1 MSDRDFIIL
10 MVYLTCVA
18 LVFYRAIDSLKDQVT
33 IRLDR
38 KALQTELERNELVD
52 FVTIDFKFRPF
63 YGFEPLNAL
72 SIALRNL
79 SDALPLY
86 IDWDYCAVTDLKRQT
101 KRVVRL
107 PAGMPIDLSQSQV
120 PSIVHPGQT
129 LQEMIT
135 AENTFQRDPQASGNA
150 LINKVPLVNLAIA
163 KNLSR
168 YDQLTF
174 SLQLLLHQPQSARYP
189 EPSYRY
195 LVNCTFIIERVHWTQ
210 RVPVARF
217 VQNLLQGVLP
227 DIPKGESIQFSFQSL
242 IWLLILTVV
251 VLVLRWFMN
260 S

>member
-10 MVYLTCVA
+10 MVYLTCIV
-18 LVFYRAIDSLKDQVT
+18 LVFFRAIDSLKDQVT

-38 KALQTELERNELVD
+38 KALQAELERNDLID
-52 FVTIDFKFRPF
+52 LIAIDFKFRPF

-72 SIALRNL
+72 AIAMRNL
-79 SDALPLY
+79 SHTVPLY

-120 PSIVHPGQT
+120 PSIVHPKQT

-168 YDQLTF
+168 YEQLTF

-217 VQNLLQGVLP
+217 VQNLLQNILP
-227 DIPKGESIQFSFQSL
+227 ETPKGAGIQFSFQSL
-242 IWLLILTVV
+242 LWFLILTLV
-251 VLVLRWFMN
+251 VLVLGWFMN